1 LLLIRMA
8 HRENSNSQIKV
19 WLAECHGGLTEAR
32 LRSLTL
38 PRAGRTA
45 RQVSNELVGLRLA
58 FGDWTIE
65 NTVMKLGAK
74 RHLELA
80 KRHLEKVQNAWDSPT
95 DWSDLAIYGFYCLEQ
110 AVMAAATESGL
121 RGRKQ
126 HRDKVQLANTLHKK
140 NGLPDIAK
148 LLTHLHRAQKY
159 ASYGDVKPPPLDPQ
173 DLASEIEE
181 YVEAVTEFV
190 R

>member
-1 LLLIRMA
+1 MA
-8 HRENSNSQIKV
+8 HRENVELANLKV
-19 WLAECHGGLTEAR
+19 WVAECHGGLTEAR

-38 PRAGRTA
+38 PRVGRTA

-80 KRHLEKVQNAWDSPT
+80 KRHLEKVQNAWDNPT